1 MSLFSELG
9 GKLKRIYGGWSLYAD
24 MAARFALTFFCLF
37 WIRLITGGTGFLISI
52 PLMILAS
59 AATAVLS
66 LNFMFWPAAIMLTA
80 AAYTK
85 GPDLAG
91 ASAAILLVLF
101 LLFLRF
107 VPDELKYAFLMPLTM
122 YFGFTPLLPIYCGL
136 KKKPSVLFALLP
148 GTVIFHVL
156 AGIAEAGGQLPAL
169 DGMNFTERL
178 KLFLNS
184 IFTMDLA
191 VMLIAV
197 ASCMFLTY
205 MIRRLAIDYAFYFA
219 LLFGGGIYLLCL
231 FFGNIGAGTEFSL
244 FPAVI
249 STAASAFMLF
259 IFLLLF
265 LPLNFKKSEQLRF
278 EDDDY
283 YYYVKAVPKYSSYAD
298 DEEEEEDEY
307 EEEDDDYY
315 YDDEDD

>member
-9 GKLKRIYGGWSLYAD
+9 GKLKRIYGGGSLYAD
-24 MAARFALTFFCLF
+24 MAARFVLSFFCLF
-37 WIRLITGGTGFLISI
+37 WIRSICGGTGFLVSI
-52 PLMILAS
+52 PLIILAS
-59 AATAVLS
+59 AATAILS
-66 LNFMFWPAAIMLTA
+66 LNFMFWPAAIMLTVE
-80 AAYTK
+80 AYMK

-91 ASAAILLVLF
+91 ACAAILMVLF

-107 VPDELKYAFLMPLTM
+107 VPDELKYAFLMPLMM
-122 YFGFTPLLPIYCGL
+122 YFGFTPLLPLYCGL
-136 KKKPSVLFALLP
+136 KKKPSVLFALVP

-156 AGIAEAGGQLPAL
+156 AAIAEAGEQLPAL

-178 KLFLNS
+178 KIFMGS

-191 VMLIAV
+191 VTMIAV

-205 MIRRLAIDYAFYFA
+205 MIRRLAIDYAFYYA
-219 LLFGGGIYLLCL
+219 LLFGGGIYVLCL
-231 FFGNIGAGTEFSL
+231 ILGNVSAGTEFSL

-249 STAASAFMLF
+249 STVASAFILF

-298 DEEEEEDEY
+298 DEDD
-307 EEEDDDYY
+307 EEDDDYY
-315 YDDEDD
+315 YDEEDE